1 MLSRQGCW
9 PLEATPSLWTWTG
22 SAELVRPRVLPES
35 TYPLLYTNHISNT
48 AGNWGRKSLLSP
60 FLRFFSPLPT
70 YIPTKKPSPALGTC
84 TRNQPYAW
92 GPACPL
98 SPPGRAAILKG
109 PMPSLRE
116 ETGERALDCATEIT
130 AVPRM
135 PASFINFIA
144 EKPIW
149 LPCSVAR

>member
-9 PLEATPSLWTWTG
+9 PLETTTSLWTWIG
-22 SAELVRPRVLPES
+22 AAEQVSQCPSWS
-35 TYPLLYTNHISNT
+35 TCPLLCSTHISNT
-48 AGNWGRKSLLSP
+48 TGKWGRKSFPFP
-60 FLRFFSPLPT
+60 FLRFFLPLPR
-70 YIPTKKPSPALGTC
+70 YIPTNEPSPALGTC

-98 SPPGRAAILKG
+98 SPRGKAAILKG
-109 PMPSLRE
+109 PMPSLLE

>member
-1 MLSRQGCW
+1 ML
-9 PLEATPSLWTWTG
+9 ATGDNYIPVNMDRSCRAGQPMSFLKYLPFALLNPCQQHHWQMREK
-22 SAELVRPRVLPES
+22 ELS
-35 TYPLLYTNHISNT
+35 FS
-48 AGNWGRKSLLSP
+48 LSP
-60 FLRFFSPLPT
+60 VFLPLPR
-70 YIPTKKPSPALGTC
+70 YIPTNEPSPALGTC

-98 SPPGRAAILKG
+98 SPRGKAAILKG
-109 PMPSLRE
+109 PMPSLLE